1 MARTLESGT
10 LSWSVEPNM
19 KGFCI
24 PVDDE
29 GAKSDVAAAE
39 VADDSVEADSDS
51 DVEGVE
57 EVSEKVEVPKEG
69 VLPLPKSL
77 LKSLLKPPNRSV
89 AGLASSLGFS
99 AENAS
104 AGFSSATGAGSF
116 VSFSFGLLV
125 SAENPNVK
133 GEASVGAAVV
143 SLSLT
148 ATTVSLR
155 TGLASGL
162 GDSGLVAASALTG
175 KKEPNEVAGAGWAFW
190 VQKEYESQT

>member
-1 MARTLESGT
+1 
-10 LSWSVEPNM
+10 M